1 MKIDLG
7 ELFVSVMSMAIVKFL
22 LVCILCTVGGAL
34 PIIIQLI
41 HGGPIHENYIHLGGS
56 IFLFFPFYVCTVA
69 SVTGWWTFISG
80 PLAMVMIYRLYRYLK
95 DDVSHFELVNLF
107 TLSYLCTLIV
117 VNPHWITG
125 ILLALCLIG
134 ACRFIRKYN
143 QPDADPL

>member
-80 PLAMVMIYRLYRYLK
+80 
-95 DDVSHFELVNLF
+95 DDLQV
-107 TLSYLCTLIV
+107 I
-117 VNPHWITG
+117 
-125 ILLALCLIG
+125 
-134 ACRFIRKYN
+134 
-143 QPDADPL
+143 